1 MRLGGVGTPRW
12 YVGTPSVRRAKT
24 CSADRN
30 ALQSYS
36 GGKINV
42 SNVVFSQAKL
52 VFSASIQ
59 PMRYH
64 LAEYRNRHALTLDPR
79 AAAIRFP
86 DGPDNTGRSKSYYLK
101 WPTNN
106 NNRIDEGSPLLGKCG
121 VLMSG
126 NQNSARRFKKSETVF
141 FNLGKVRKT
150 SVL

>member
-42 SNVVFSQAKL
+42 SNVVFSQSKL

-86 DGPDNTGRSKSYYLK
+86 DGPDNTGRSKSYYIVILSK
-101 WPTNN
+101 MAYEQQQSD
-106 NNRIDEGSPLLGKCG
+106 R
-121 VLMSG
+121 
-126 NQNSARRFKKSETVF
+126 
-141 FNLGKVRKT
+141 
-150 SVL
+150 